1 MLRNWQNAQIIKALS
16 YYWKVTSRFYRNI
29 KLYLKLQNEV
39 PAKRA

>member
-29 KLYLKLQNEV
+29 NCI
-39 PAKRA
+39 